1 MAEFTDRDMQDIERA
16 ENNDSVLLLKEIKS
30 LREELREIKSG
41 VVKEKTDEERKA
53 EIMSIK
59 DEHKRIKAIRDNLD
73 VFQRLDDKA
82 RAEREEEARRR
93 LGGRI

>member
-1 MAEFTDRDMQDIERA
+1 MAEFTERDMQDIEST
-16 ENNDSVLLLKEIKS
+16 ENNDSALLLKEIKS

-59 DEHKRIKAIRDNLD
+59 NEHKRIKAIRDNLD

-82 RAEREEEARRR
+82 RAEREEEERRR